1 VLMAPLTRPALPW
14 GQPSRAYSDI
24 SNNRL
29 NRILSRAQKGSGTP
43 NPQHNHI
50 STVSPFINK
59 TL

>member
-1 VLMAPLTRPALPW
+1 M
-14 GQPSRAYSDI
+14 SYSDI